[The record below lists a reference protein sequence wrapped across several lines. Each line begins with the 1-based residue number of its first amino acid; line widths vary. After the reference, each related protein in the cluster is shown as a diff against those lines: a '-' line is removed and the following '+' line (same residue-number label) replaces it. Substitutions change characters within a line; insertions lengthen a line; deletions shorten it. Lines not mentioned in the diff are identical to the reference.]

1 MGNER
6 GSALIIT
13 IMLLLILTAIGV
25 YAIYNATSE
34 IDITHQS
41 KIGTTTL
48 NAADAGAYYGIDQ
61 VPNVVMAFAAP
72 LPNRASYTVT
82 SEFSGGFSIVP
93 GYGTNYRFANF
104 LVTSEGRSPPPF
116 VADRTIVSV
125 VNYGP
130 VPIGTM
136 Y

>member
-13 IMLLLILTAIGV
+13 IMLLLILTAIGI
-25 YAIYNATSE
+25 YAISNTTSE
-34 IDITHQS
+34 MDITHQS

-48 NAADAGAYYGIDQ
+48 NAAEAGAYYGIDQ
-61 VPNVVMAFAAP
+61 VPNVVTAFATP
-72 LPNRASYTVT
+72 LPNSASYTVT
-82 SEFSGGFSIVP
+82 SEFSGGFTIVP
-93 GYGTNYRFANF
+93 GYSTNFRFANF
-104 LVTSEGRSPPPF
+104 LVNSEGRSPPPF
-116 VADRTIVSV
+116 VAQRAIVSV